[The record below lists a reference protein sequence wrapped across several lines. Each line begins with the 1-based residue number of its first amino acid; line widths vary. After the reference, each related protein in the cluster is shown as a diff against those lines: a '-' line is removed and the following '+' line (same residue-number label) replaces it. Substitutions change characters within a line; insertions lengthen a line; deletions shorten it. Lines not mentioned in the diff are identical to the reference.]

1 MHNDMEADEMKI
13 RLGAWGTVMIIAAIV
28 SASSVAGSWY
38 YLEVF
43 SRQKLIV
50 ATTTSLYDTGL
61 LDEIEEHFEEKYSV
75 DLCLISVGTGIAI
88 QFAQRGDV
96 DMLLVHSP
104 AQELRFLQENYGVN
118 RKIIAY
124 NFFQIVG
131 PKSDLAQIE
140 GLSLTE
146 ALSRIVSAGRNSS
159 ATWISRGDN
168 SGTHTKE
175 KELWNAAG
183 FNWTLQRDETNWFK
197 ETGSAMGKT
206 LITANELEAYT
217 LTDIGTF
224 LAYSEGTSN
233 LVPNLKTLVSQEA
246 ELINVYS
253 AIAVNK
259 TTNPN
264 ANFEAATTFTKFLTS
279 KEGQQIIE
287 NYGISVYGQPLFY
300 PAVELLRNNT
310 APMAQMIEDYAY
322 FDGSECPPQ
331 YRYDYP
337 ELYGNK

>member
-1 MHNDMEADEMKI
+1 MKTK
-13 RLGAWGTVMIIAAIV
+13 LGVWGSVIIVAAIV
-28 SASSVAGSWY
+28 SVSSVAGTWY
-38 YLEVF
+38 YLQAF
-43 SRQKLIV
+43 SRQKLVV

-61 LDEIEEHFEEKYSV
+61 LDEIEEHFEEKYPV

-88 QFAQRGDV
+88 QFAQRGDA

-104 AQELRFLQENYGVN
+104 SQELKFLQENYGVN

-131 PKSDLAQIE
+131 PKSDPAQIE

-146 ALSRIVSAGRNSS
+146 ALSKIASTGRSSS
-159 ATWISRGDN
+159 ATWVSRGDN

-175 KELWNAAG
+175 KGLWDAAG
-183 FNWTLQRDETNWFK
+183 FNWTLLKDETNWFK
-197 ETGSAMGKT
+197 ETGSGMGKT

-233 LVPNLKTLVSQEA
+233 LVPNLKTLVSQGA

-259 TTNPN
+259 TTNPK
-264 ANFEAATTFTKFLTS
+264 ADFEAATTFTKFLIS
-279 KEGQQIIE
+279 EEGQQIIE
-287 NYGISVYGQPLFY
+287 NYGISAYGQALFY
-300 PAVELLRNNT
+300 PAVELLKTNSV
-310 APMAQMIEDYAY
+310 PIAQMIKDYAY

-331 YRYDYP
+331 YRCNHL
-337 ELYGNK
+337 ELYD